1 MKKIIASLVALFMLA
16 MSSMAFAFSEISEDG
31 TVRAEGIAAADQGQA
46 IGYLGAHIAALR
58 NLLGVVNGVQIDAD
72 TTMENLYVT
81 NDIIHA
87 KVTGIIKNAVTV
99 KQFKD
104 ETGAYHEVVELRV
117 FGGKNSLAD
126 IAIPQ
131 VEQKPLP
138 EPEAFVQV
146 TETEVNTTETTTTT
160 TATTTTTTTTTT
172 MPEALANYTGLIVD
186 CTGMGLKTAMAP
198 GIYTTDHQV
207 VYGLEHFSH
216 DFVIQNGYVGYSNG
230 FANVSR
236 AGSNP
241 LVVKA
246 VGLDRVRPI
255 ISGEDATRILK
266 ENKYTHFL
274 EQAKVVF
281 VK

>member
-1 MKKIIASLVALFMLA
+1 MMKKIIASLVALFMLA
-16 MSSMAFAFSEISEDG
+16 MSSLAFASTEITDDG
-31 TVRAEGIAAADQGQA
+31 TVRAEGIAAADQAQA

-81 NDIIHA
+81 NDVIHA
-87 KVTGIIKNAVTV
+87 KVTGLIKNAVTV

-104 ETGAYHEVVELRV
+104 ETGAYHEIVELRL
-117 FGGKNSLAD
+117 FGGRNSLAD
-126 IAIPQ
+126 VVIPK

-160 TATTTTTTTTTT
+160 TATTTTTTTTVI
-172 MPEALANYTGLIVD
+172 EALGNYTGVIVD
-186 CTGMGLKTAMAP
+186 CTGMGLQTAMAP
-198 GIYTTDHQV
+198 GIYTPDHQV

-246 VGLDRVRPI
+246 VALDRVRPI

-274 EQAKVVF
+274 EEAKVVF

>member
-16 MSSMAFAFSEISEDG
+16 TSSLAFAYSEISEDG

-81 NDIIHA
+81 NDVIHA
-87 KVTGIIKNAVTV
+87 KVAGIIKNAVTV

-104 ETGAYHEVVELRV
+104 ETGSYHEIVELRV

-126 IAIPQ
+126 VAIPT

-138 EPEAFVQV
+138 EPEAFVQS
-146 TETEVNTTETTTTT
+146 TEAVAPEGTSAPEST
-160 TATTTTTTTTTT
+160 TA
-172 MPEALANYTGLIVD
+172 PVVEAMGNYTGVIVD

-198 GIYTTDHQV
+198 GIYTPDHQV

-241 LVVKA
+241 IVVKA

-255 ISGEDATRILK
+255 ISAEDATKILK
-266 ENKYTHFL
+266 ENKVSHFL
-274 EQAKVVF
+274 EDAKVVF